1 MAFKVMLIYP
11 NQRGMNMLPPAIGLL
26 SAILKE
32 RGYTVKLFDT
42 TYYESTDVDRLVSGD
57 SDSLKTDKLMARPYK
72 MPNEIS
78 LKKTNVYEDFKQ
90 EVQAFGPDLL
100 AMSCTED
107 MFLLGIRLLRQVR
120 HHKIP
125 TILGGVFATFAP
137 DLALSYQE
145 IDLICKGEG
154 EVALPELC
162 RRMERGLP
170 YGDIANLWVKNDDGS
185 ITKNPIEMVD
195 MDANPLID
203 MTIFEDARFYRP
215 MGGNVYRMFPV
226 ETFRGCP
233 YKCAFCNSPSQELM
247 YKEET
252 GNGFLRRK
260 SFENMYRELKFYKD
274 VMGAEY
280 LYFWADTFFSWKK
293 GEFEEFSDMYREIGL
308 PFWCQTR
315 IETVSAEKLKLLRE
329 IGGARLS
336 FGLEHGNEEFRKIR
350 IKRLVS
356 NKMMEEKFKIVKDS
370 GIPFSVNNI
379 IGFPHETYDMAF
391 DTIRFNRLVD
401 ADDRNAYPF
410 TPFHGTPLREECERL
425 GYLKHEDI
433 SHSLVVG
440 IEDSPLNMPQFPR
453 KEVIGLVNTFNM
465 YVKFPETRWP
475 EIKRAEEDT
484 PEGRKI
490 YDQLKI
496 EFTERFFDKDSDN
509 FEAAALENNVS
520 TPMN

>member
-42 TYYESTDVDRLVSGD
+42 TYYESTDVERLVRGD

-90 EVQAFGPDLL
+90 EVEAFGPDLL

-170 YGDIANLWVKNDDGS
+170 YSDIANLWVKNDDGS
-185 ITKNPIEMVD
+185 ITRNPIEMVD

-260 SFENMYRELKFYKD
+260 SFENMRREFLFYKEEMKAD
-274 VMGAEY
+274 Y
-280 LYFWADTFFSWKK
+280 LYLLGRHLFFM
-293 GEFEEFSDMYREIGL
+293 D
-308 PFWCQTR
+308 
-315 IETVSAEKLKLLRE
+315 A
-329 IGGARLS
+329 
-336 FGLEHGNEEFRKIR
+336 
-350 IKRLVS
+350 KR
-356 NKMMEEKFKIVKDS
+356 F
-370 GIPFSVNNI
+370 
-379 IGFPHETYDMAF
+379 
-391 DTIRFNRLVD
+391 
-401 ADDRNAYPF
+401 
-410 TPFHGTPLREECERL
+410 
-425 GYLKHEDI
+425 
-433 SHSLVVG
+433 
-440 IEDSPLNMPQFPR
+440 
-453 KEVIGLVNTFNM
+453 
-465 YVKFPETRWP
+465 
-475 EIKRAEEDT
+475 
-484 PEGRKI
+484 
-490 YDQLKI
+490 
-496 EFTERFFDKDSDN
+496 
-509 FEAAALENNVS
+509 
-520 TPMN
+520 